1 MTAIVNLGAGSA
13 VWSRR
18 LLLTMLSA
26 AAFIRP
32 AKAADMIV
40 EITQFKFVPAD
51 IEIAAASVVTFVN
64 LDLAPHTATGE
75 SFDTGMLRRG
85 ERKEIAFPAAGAFP
99 YYCRFHR
106 HMTGWILVR

>member
-26 AAFIRP
+26 AAFMRP
-32 AKAADMIV
+32 ARSEGLAV
-40 EITQFKFVPAD
+40 EISEFKFAPAD
-51 IEIAAASVVTFVN
+51 IEIAVGSVVAFVN

-75 SFDTGMLRRG
+75 SFDTGMLRQG
-85 ERKEIAFPAAGAFP
+85 ERKEIAFQAAGAFP

-106 HMTGWILVR
+106 HMTGRILVR